1 MPEDLIEIKKN
12 KSESTALCCPD
23 NEEYPYGTS
32 LNFEDEMV
40 DALGISALAIND
52 IVEIR
57 GFAYVQSKSE
67 FNSDDH
73 SSKSASLQLTA
84 LKLVPTNDTRVKK
97 LYGDDDVK

>member
-32 LNFEDEMV
+32 LDFSDEMV
-40 DALGISALAIND
+40 DMLGVGSLAIND

-67 FNSDDH
+67 HDSESH
-73 SSKSASLQLTA
+73 SSKSVSLQLTA
-84 LKLVPTNDTRVKK
+84 VNISTNDNSRVNK
-97 LYGDDDVK
+97 LYGDNDDK